1 MRALHRTLAVGTLGL
16 LLVACSLLP
25 GALNV
30 ALDGEWRLQAGTN
43 QGAAIPIAAA
53 HPITLKIDGTQVG
66 GTAACNQYG
75 GKLAINGTTIK
86 ISELFQTEMAC
97 LDGGDV
103 MASEAAYLAALPRV
117 DTAARDGDSLVL
129 SGPDVELRFARVQP
143 VPNADL
149 VGPTWT
155 LDSLISGEAVSSVA
169 DKPATLQFNANGTLS
184 ASTGCRDLTG
194 HYAVSGNK
202 VQVTLDPYDMIACAD
217 PLGAQ
222 DTHVLKVIGA
232 ADGFTVVIQG
242 ESMTLTA
249 GDLGLGYR
257 VTAAGS

>member
-25 GALNV
+25 GALNA

-43 QGAAIPIAAA
+43 QGAAIPIAVA
-53 HPITLKIDGTQVG
+53 HPITLKIDGTQAG

-75 GKLAINGTTIK
+75 GKLAISGTTIK

-103 MASEAAYLAALPRV
+103 MTSEAVYLAALPRV
-117 DTAARDGDSLVL
+117 ATAARDGDSLVL
-129 SGPDVELRFARVQP
+129 SGPQVELHFTLVPP

-149 VGPTWT
+149 VGPLWT
-155 LDSLISGEAVSSVA
+155 LDSLISGQVASSVIGA
-169 DKPATLQFNANGTLS
+169 PTLQLNANGTLA

-194 HYAVSGNK
+194 HYAVSGNT

-222 DTHVLKVIGA
+222 DTHALKVIGA

-242 ESMTLTA
+242 ESMTVTA
-249 GDLGLGYR
+249 GDLGLAYR
-257 VTAAGS
+257 VVAAGT